1 MAAIIAQMAA
11 ANRARKKRQAEA
23 AKAGGGGVAPNKA
36 SNHIQPFREAAFN
49 PKKHNRF
56 IKNKR
61 ENELRQFYLDKMTG
75 KKVADSIYLWMC
87 LHVGTFF
94 LESMYFAAAMSL
106 SL

>member
-23 AKAGGGGVAPNKA
+23 ARLGIGGVPANKA
-36 SNHIQPFREAAFN
+36 SNHIQPFREHTFN

-75 KKVADSIYLWMC
+75 GHYRDYIRKR
-87 LHVGTFF
+87 
-94 LESMYFAAAMSL
+94 
-106 SL
+106 